1 MGTYVRL
8 VAPED
13 RPPDTREAVRA
24 LLDQGKCAAAAV
36 ARELGVAK
44 STVCY
49 HRRRLGHDIDERCN
63 RRYDWDEVQRYHDLG
78 HSVRACRARFG
89 FSSKTWYDA
98 VQRGALSPRP
108 AAAPIERYL
117 VKDRAVSRCHLKRRL
132 IAEGHKRLAP
142 PHQRRRPGQSPRE
155 PGNPLS
161 ELPHPDSQ
169 LRVAQQGTAGCLSA
183 GASVRN
189 RAVPFC
195 RCPAHLALRCSWPPW
210 LLPWPAAAATTKK
223 APGPRTVGA
232 RQAAHPS
239 PRPRSRPT
247 SRARRARPARVRTAT
262 AATSRLP

>member
-24 LLDQGKCAAAAV
+24 LLDQGKCAAAV

-132 IAEGHKRLAP
+132 IAEGHKRLECEACGISEW
-142 PHQRRRPGQSPRE
+142 RGQ
-155 PGNPLS
+155 PLFMS
-161 ELPHPDSQ
+161 LHHINGDG
-169 LRVAQQGTAGCLSA
+169 LD
-183 GASVRN
+183 N
-189 RAVPFC
+189 RLENLAIL
-195 RCPAHLALRCSWPPW
+195 CPNCHTQTPNFGSLN
-210 LLPWPAAAATTKK
+210 K
-223 APGPRTVGA
+223 G
-232 RQAAHPS
+232 RQAA
-239 PRPRSRPT
+239 
-247 SRARRARPARVRTAT
+247 
-262 AATSRLP
+262 